1 VEDLPSMKARAPAF
15 DMPELSAI
23 KLPAFE
29 VAELAWSAG
38 VEEAFGFREG

>member
-1 VEDLPSMKARAPAF
+1 MEDLPSMKAHAPAF
-15 DMPELSAI
+15 DVLELSAI